1 MWKLVGSMKLTSTVV
16 YNKLVVNSLEV
27 PHVSMFMMLAIAP
40 FERVKVDLW
49 MGGAPRTSPKPSWVI
64 TTSPSPPT
72 VPGFGTLLDPPGP
85 ALHSQKLTWTLRMGP

>member
-40 FERVKVDLW
+40 FERVKVDL
-49 MGGAPRTSPKPSWVI
+49 
-64 TTSPSPPT
+64 
-72 VPGFGTLLDPPGP
+72 
-85 ALHSQKLTWTLRMGP
+85 